1 MNFKTYLAI
10 LEDEGLEESPL
21 SDGVL
26 VQAME
31 LQERIKKLEPYK
43 EAVKVMDEIKRLEEL
58 KIKCIWDAIDLARL
72 YPPDSDMYKMTL
84 RVFQRQNK
92 REYKG
97 FLNEYQILKV
107 KKKNKVE
114 EDYAL
119 PRKLTPTEQRVNDRW
134 EEAMERMKENAS
146 GKN

>member
-21 SDGVL
+21 ADGVL
-26 VQAME
+26 IQAME
-31 LQERIKKLEPYK
+31 FQGRIKKLDSYK
-43 EAVKVMDEIKRLEEL
+43 ENVKIMAEIERLEEL
-58 KIKCIWDAIDLARL
+58 KVKCIWDAIDLARL
-72 YPPDSDMYKMTL
+72 NPPGSDMHKMAL
-84 RVFQRQNK
+84 RVFQKQNK

-114 EDYAL
+114 EDYVP
-119 PRKLTPTEQRVNDRW
+119 PRKLTPVEKRVSERW
-134 EEAMERMKENAS
+134 EQAMDRMK
-146 GKN
+146 G

>member
-21 SDGVL
+21 ADSL
-26 VQAME
+26 LIQAME
-31 LQERIKKLEPYK
+31 LQGQIKRLTPYK
-43 EAVKVMDEIKRLEEL
+43 DVEKVMDEIERLEEL

-114 EDYAL
+114 EDYVS
-119 PRKLTPTEQRVNDRW
+119 PRKLTPTEKRVSERW
-134 EEAMERMKENAS
+134 EQAMDRMK
-146 GKN
+146 G

>member
-21 SDGVL
+21 TDGL
-26 VQAME
+26 LIQAME
-31 LQERIKKLEPYK
+31 LQNQIKRLEPYK
-43 EAVKVMDEIKRLEEL
+43 EADKVKDEIKRLEEL
-58 KIKCIWDAIDLARL
+58 KTKYIWDAIDLTRTN
-72 YPPDSDMYKMTL
+72 PPDSDAHKMAL
-84 RVFQRQNK
+84 RVFQKQNK

-114 EDYAL
+114 EDYVS
-119 PRKLTPTEQRVNDRW
+119 PRKLTPAEKRVSERW
-134 EEAMERMKENAS
+134 EQAMDRVK
-146 GKN
+146 G

>member
-21 SDGVL
+21 ADGL
-26 VQAME
+26 LIQAME
-31 LQERIKKLEPYK
+31 LQGQIKRLTPYK
-43 EAVKVMDEIKRLEEL
+43 DAEKVMDEIERLEEL

-107 KKKNKVE
+107 NKKNNVG
-114 EDYAL
+114 ATNSL
-119 PRKLTPTEQRVNDRW
+119 PRKLTPVEQRVSDRW
-134 EEAMERMKENAS
+134 EQAMKRMKGRGN
-146 GKN
+146 GQN

>member
-21 SDGVL
+21 TDGL
-26 VQAME
+26 LIQAME
-31 LQERIKKLEPYK
+31 LQGQIKRLEPYK
-43 EAVKVMDEIKRLEEL
+43 EADKVKDEIKRLEEL
-58 KIKCIWDAIDLARL
+58 KTKYIWDAIDLTRTN
-72 YPPDSDMYKMTL
+72 PPDSDAHKMAL
-84 RVFQRQNK
+84 RVFQKQNK

-114 EDYAL
+114 EDYVS
-119 PRKLTPTEQRVNDRW
+119 PRKLTPVEKRISERW
-134 EEAMERMKENAS
+134 EQAMDRMK
-146 GKN
+146 G

>member
-21 SDGVL
+21 TDGL
-26 VQAME
+26 LIQAME
-31 LQERIKKLEPYK
+31 LQGRIKRLEPYK
-43 EAVKVMDEIKRLEEL
+43 EADKVKDEIKRLEEL
-58 KIKCIWDAIDLARL
+58 KIKYIWDAIDLTRL
-72 YPPDSDMYKMTL
+72 YPPDSDMHKMTL

-107 KKKNKVE
+107 KKKNNVE
-114 EDYAL
+114 EEYVL

-134 EEAMERMKENAS
+134 EEAMKRME
-146 GKN
+146 GR

>member
-21 SDGVL
+21 TDGL
-26 VQAME
+26 LIQAME
-31 LQERIKKLEPYK
+31 LQGQIKRLEPYK
-43 EAVKVMDEIKRLEEL
+43 EADKVKGEIKRLEEL
-58 KIKCIWDAIDLARL
+58 KTKYIWDAIDLTRTN
-72 YPPDSDMYKMTL
+72 PPDSDAHKMAL
-84 RVFQRQNK
+84 RVFQKQNK

-114 EDYAL
+114 EDYVS
-119 PRKLTPTEQRVNDRW
+119 PRKLTPVEKRVSERW
-134 EEAMERMKENAS
+134 EQATQNMK
-146 GKN
+146 G